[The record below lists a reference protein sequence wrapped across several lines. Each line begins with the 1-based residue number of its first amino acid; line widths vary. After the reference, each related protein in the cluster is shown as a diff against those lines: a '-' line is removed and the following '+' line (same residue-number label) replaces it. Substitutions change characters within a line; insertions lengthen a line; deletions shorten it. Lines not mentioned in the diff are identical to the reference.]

1 MSKGK
6 QIFHGE
12 SSREKLLKGVNEL
25 ADAVKVTLG
34 PKGRNV
40 IIQRDGTQHIT
51 KDGVTVAKSVEFS
64 DNTINIGA
72 QVIKEAAQQTA
83 DKAGDGTT
91 TSTVLAQYI
100 FNEGMREIAKNG
112 VNPIHLR
119 RGMVDA
125 AEAVIGKLTN
135 DVSVKLDDMD
145 RIENVATISAN
156 GDVKIGCM
164 ISDAVKEVGRDG
176 VITVEEGN
184 QSEDEL
190 VVVEGL
196 LFDKGYLSHYFINN
210 RDKLNCTLESPK
222 VLLYDGK
229 INKMDD
235 ILHLL
240 ENASAK
246 GEAIAIIAHE
256 IEAEALATMVVN
268 AARGT
273 LKCLAVKAPGFGT
286 ERTEI
291 LRDMAAL
298 CGTQVFGGL
307 NDSLEDIT
315 IDDLGNCDRVVS
327 DKQETVIV
335 GGKGSQEEINGRI
348 EDVRTEINKTN
359 SDWEKEKLHKRL
371 SKLSGGVAVIR
382 VGAQSEVEMKEKK
395 DLFDDAILSTKAA
408 MEEGIVPGGGSAL
421 IHASKIDGAVEFGN
435 NIDYGIGWNIVIKA
449 CSYPLESI
457 LINSGYEE
465 PHDIINEIKKAE
477 SNHYGYDVMRD
488 TYTDMVE
495 GGVIDPTKVVRIALE
510 KAVSV
515 AGTLLTTEC
524 MIVNEPEQKSEQK
537 NTQI

>member
-229 INKMDD
+229 INRMDD

-421 IHASKIDGAVEFGN
+421 IHASKIDGAVELGN

-465 PHDIINEIKKAE
+465 PHSIINEIKKAE